1 MQDAAKEPVASALM
15 QSLYTYIYIYIYT
28 YSMYVYIYIYIYTY
42 IHTYVYIHMYIYIYT
57 HMIVPIPEMFQFCS
71 LQARIFIPKFPC
83 GLALDFEQ
91 TFLNI

>member
-1 MQDAAKEPVASALM
+1 
-15 QSLYTYIYIYIYT
+15 
-28 YSMYVYIYIYIYTY
+28 
-42 IHTYVYIHMYIYIYT
+42 
-57 HMIVPIPEMFQFCS
+57 MIVPIPEMFQFCS